1 MCLQVGDHRCAVHV
15 LRGKKKSLFSFIWR
29 SFNWALPP
37 AHSFKAHHVP
47 ILTPSYAWRT
57 IAAPS
62 LQVGEQR
69 QGVEQ
74 FAHIR
79 SAHKYHL
86 GLSESW
92 VLSPFLSW
100 CMISVCIWDVYRT
113 HNTFLRMCVGMS
125 PPRITLKRKM
135 YLKCLHLRYS
145 VGNLEIHR
153 HSRHHLQ
160 IKVKHIS
167 STPEQSEA
175 PLPS

>member
-15 LRGKKKSLFSFIWR
+15 LRGKKICFPSSEG
-29 SFNWALPP
+29 ALTEHFPQP
-37 AHSFKAHHVP
+37 TALKHTMCPFLP
-47 ILTPSYAWRT
+47 PSYAWRT

-62 LQVGEQR
+62 LQVGQQR

-125 PPRITLKRKM
+125 PPRITLKRKL

-153 HSRHHLQ
+153 HSRHHPQ